1 MNMNDQLAR
10 ELIRERTSH
19 RFPTQRPSHPA
30 AARALR
36 RLAKRLDSTQ

>member
-1 MNMNDQLAR
+1 MNMNDQLAK

-19 RFPTQRPSHPA
+19 RVATKRPTYPH

-36 RLAKRLDSTQ
+36 RLAQRLDNTQ